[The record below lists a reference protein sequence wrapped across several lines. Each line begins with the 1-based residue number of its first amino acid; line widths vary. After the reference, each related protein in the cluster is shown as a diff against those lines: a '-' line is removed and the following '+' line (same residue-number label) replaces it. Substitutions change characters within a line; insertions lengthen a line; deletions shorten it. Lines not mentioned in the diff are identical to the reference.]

1 MTTGNFVFICKTD
14 ESKPVKQEVNST
26 VILHPL
32 IFPGQGHVGENDLNL
47 LLTEDASPSDNDS
60 ASFAIDISS
69 ASLAWEASTD
79 AATEAAKQKA
89 KGIFYKLRLKNLN
102 F

>member
-1 MTTGNFVFICKTD
+1 LPTD
-14 ESKPVKQEVNST
+14 
-26 VILHPL
+26 
-32 IFPGQGHVGENDLNL
+32 
-47 LLTEDASPSDNDS
+47 DASPSDNDS

-89 KGIFYKLRLKNLN
+89 KGIF